1 MNNIDINWAITIAFV
16 WVFFLILWKCH
27 KNFVANINERKRVIQ
42 QLNDELKAYTPLT
55 IESSFEQLKNQMNES
70 EVVSLQ
76 WNQYERSLFKATSDE
91 GVKVFSTIDAEEYF
105 NIKTMTEGSGIG
117 FWQNLAGI
125 FTGVGLLGTFVGIT
139 IGLMYMDVSS
149 NSGLQQ
155 GIRGLL
161 GGTQTAFITSVLGVA
176 SGLVYNYWYNVHFI
190 KKYKIEISK
199 FASCFNALFPRKK
212 IEDLLFENVVESREQ
227 TEQIKSLSTDLSMA
241 LSEVFNADFKPL
253 FEDILKVLEKIN
265 STGADKIGEII
276 NEGSA
281 NELTKFVGS
290 LQTMQDNMQGI
301 MEESVKLSKD
311 NNETI
316 KKTVQELV
324 TSLQQSTTSTLEAQQ
339 NKMIDLTEHMKNLF
353 ADLNNQISNTMNNYK
368 TAGDNV
374 NQDFKSSLMEVTK
387 MYKMMSEQIQDSTTF
402 TQKEFLANTQ
412 QLHEILEKIIQNM
425 DTDITTHQSV
435 MKQISEDIHATLQSS
450 RELVKH
456 AGDTADKF
464 NKAAGP
470 IQDVADTMGNQM
482 SKVIEASNRFQR
494 NVEDNT
500 NKLNDTAN
508 KNMQNT
514 VQTLQSLQEIQS
526 AWRAYENNFKDMSGE
541 LEKTFRQVNKGIIDY
556 NNATNTGLSD
566 ALNKYD
572 ESISRTLSMLQTLLD
587 ELNDTVD
594 EIRDKTGKR

>member
-1 MNNIDINWAITIAFV
+1 MNDIFMNLINLLFIVGFILIGLACYFKFIKEIT
-16 WVFFLILWKCH
+16 
-27 KNFVANINERKRVIQ
+27 NRKKTLQ
-42 QLNDELKAYTPLT
+42 EFNKKLKAYTPLT
-55 IESSFEQLKNQMNES
+55 IESSFEQIKKQMQDS
-70 EVVSLQ
+70 EVVSTQ
-76 WNQYERSLFKATSDE
+76 WNQYEHSLFKADTDE
-91 GVKVFSTIDAEEYF
+91 GIKIFSTNDAEEYF

-117 FWQNLAGI
+117 FWQNLAGV

-139 IGLMYMDVSS
+139 FGLMSMDVSS
-149 NSGLQQ
+149 NSGLQHS
-155 GIRGLL
+155 IIGLL
-161 GGTQTAFITSVLGVA
+161 GGTKTAFVTSVIGILLG
-176 SGLVYNYWYNVHFI
+176 LIYNIWYNIAFI
-190 KKYKIEISK
+190 KKYEIEVNS
-199 FASCFNALFPRKK
+199 FAFCFNALFPRKK

-301 MEESVKLSKD
+301 VEASVKLSKD

-339 NKMIDLTEHMKNLF
+339 NKMVDLTEQMKNLF
-353 ADLNNQISNTMNNYK
+353 TDLNNQISNTMNNYK
-368 TAGDNV
+368 AAGDNV
-374 NQDFKSSLMEVTK
+374 NQDFKNSLIEVAK
-387 MYKMMSEQIQDSTTF
+387 MYKMMSEQIQNSTVF
-402 TQKEFLANTQ
+402 TQKEFMANTQ
-412 QLHEILEKIIQNM
+412 HLQDILEKITQNM
-425 DTDITTHQSV
+425 DTDIITHQSV
-435 MKQISEDIHATLQSS
+435 MKQISEDIFTTLQSS
-450 RELVKH
+450 QELVKH

-470 IQDVADTMGNQM
+470 IQDVADSMGNQM
-482 SKVIEASNRFQR
+482 SKIIEASNRFQR
-494 NVEDNT
+494 NVVDNT